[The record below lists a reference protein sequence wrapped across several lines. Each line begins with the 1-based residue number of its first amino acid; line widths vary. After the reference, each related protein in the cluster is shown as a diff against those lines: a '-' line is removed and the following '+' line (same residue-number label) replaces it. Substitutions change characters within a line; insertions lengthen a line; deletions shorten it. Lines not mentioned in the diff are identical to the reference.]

1 MFKVSKMGKPVFE
14 LYTDK
19 AGQYRFNL
27 KAANGEIIAR
37 SEGYSSKAG
46 CVNGVN
52 SVKKNAPI
60 AEIVEKE
67 E

>member
-1 MFKVSKMGKPVFE
+1 MGKPVFE
-14 LYTDK
+14 LYIDK

-60 AEIVEKE
+60 AETVEKE

>member
-1 MFKVSKMGKPVFE
+1 MGKPVFE
-14 LYTDK
+14 WHTDK

-46 CVNGVN
+46 CVNGIK
-52 SVKKNAPI
+52 SEKKNAPI
-60 AEIVEKE
+60 AEKV
-67 E
+67 

>member
-1 MFKVSKMGKPVFE
+1 MGKPFFE

-19 AGQYRFNL
+19 ADQYRFNL

-37 SEGYSSKAG
+37 SEGYSSKAD

>member
-1 MFKVSKMGKPVFE
+1 MGKPVFE

-19 AGQYRFNL
+19 ADQYRFNL
-27 KAANGEIIAR
+27 KAATGEIIAR
-37 SEGYSSKAG
+37 KEGYSSKAG